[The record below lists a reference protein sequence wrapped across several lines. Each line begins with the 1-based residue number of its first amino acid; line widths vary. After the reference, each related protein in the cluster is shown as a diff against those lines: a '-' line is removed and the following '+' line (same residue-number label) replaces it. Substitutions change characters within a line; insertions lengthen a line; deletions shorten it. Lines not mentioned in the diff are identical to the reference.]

1 MIVLIDSITE
11 TVEHEIKKQEDGF
24 RGTLLE
30 PLATSLVQ
38 SVISSVVQGISGRGV
53 RRDNQKL
60 LVLLHPLSN
69 IEITNYF
76 NYELRISVD
85 VSRNNSPRIKDGEYV
100 LNLDD
105 KNSKETHWVSLFI
118 NKNTAAYFGFFG
130 I

>member
-24 RGTLLE
+24 CGTLLE
-30 PLATSLVQ
+30 PLAASLVQ
-38 SVISSVVQGISGRGV
+38 SVISSVVKGIRGRGV

-60 LVLLHPLSN
+60 LVLLHPLNN

-76 NYELRISVD
+76 NYELRINGD
-85 VSRNNSPRIKDGEYV
+85 FSRNNSPRTKDGEYV
-100 LNLDD
+100 WNLDD